1 MKKFLCIF
9 FSALILSCRSAQG
22 LKIKTDSAKA
32 DIYTSEKNEESF
44 AGFQTEVNFPPEEE
58 KYDPSILPNNFIPFK
73 AYTGQGYLYFHTENV
88 KKFLL
93 YLNGKKIDTKKICKN
108 KYTQIYIGDEVIN
121 GTNNLLITNIEAEK
135 DDKGFSKT
143 YTLSVKIP
151 YPSIIE
157 KREKLNNVNY
167 RAFQIIDDI
176 MKAQTANGF
185 PSVQLVVV
193 KNGRMI
199 KNSAYG
205 YISTVDEFGES
216 LMQKNKKPI
225 TKDTLFDLASN
236 TKMYTVNFAL
246 QKLISEEKISIYD
259 KVKDF
264 FPDFKDK
271 KKDRF
276 KGKSEITVEDLLKH
290 QAGFPA
296 GAQYYVNKK
305 ITQKKKNDKRQNKE
319 IVLELICN
327 TPLIYSPRT
336 EVLYSDIDY
345 MLLGLIIEK
354 VTGQTLDKYTEEN
367 IYKPLNLHSVCY
379 EPLKRGFTKEDITA
393 TEIRAVKRT
402 KDEKFKDIK
411 YLPVHGTVHDPEAY
425 NAMDQVSGHAGLF
438 ANAESIAVLAQVML
452 NGGGYGN
459 IKLFDSSVLNLFT
472 SQGNFFSQAGLGW
485 RRQGLNNS
493 YAWAF
498 SQLASADT
506 IGHTGW
512 TGTLTLIDPKED
524 LIIIIFT
531 SAKNTP
537 ALFGKYLRGKYE
549 GDFYLAKNYGAIT
562 TLIYS
567 AFKNYD
573 NAMLDQMLIELAAG
587 RKELINMI
595 PEIYDNEG
603 SRKDLTAIMEAI
615 KEQSKQSAIL
625 RKFLKSEKAMAILAE
640 IQSRN
645 SKKNLAKKQAEGTAK

>member
-1 MKKFLCIF
+1 MKKFCCIF
-9 FSALILSCRSAQG
+9 FAALVLSCRSPQIT
-22 LKIKTDSAKA
+22 KIKTMPAESEIFYA
-32 DIYTSEKNEESF
+32 SEKNEESF
-44 AGFQTEVNFPPEEE
+44 LGFQTEVSFPLEDE
-58 KYDPSILPNNFIPFK
+58 KFDPSILPNSFIPFK
-73 AYTGQGYLYFHTENV
+73 AYKGQGEIYFYAKNI
-88 KKFLL
+88 KSFIL
-93 YLNGKKIDTKKICKN
+93 YLNGKKIDTKKICTN
-108 KYTQIYIGDEVIN
+108 QYTKIYIGDDVIN
-121 GTNNLLITNIEAEK
+121 GSNNILITNIEAEK
-135 DDKGFSKT
+135 KFDND
-143 YTLSVKIP
+143 YNLSVKIP

-157 KREKLNNVNY
+157 KKAKLNNVNY

-176 MKAQTANGF
+176 MKAETENGF
-185 PSVQLVVV
+185 PSAQIVVV
-193 KNGRMI
+193 KDGKMI

-205 YISTVDEFGES
+205 YISTVDEFGYP
-216 LMQKNKKPI
+216 LINKKPI
-225 TKDTLFDLASN
+225 TDETLFDLASN

-246 QKLISEEKISIYD
+246 QKLLSENKISIYD
-259 KVKDF
+259 KISSF
-264 FPDFKDK
+264 FPEFKDK
-271 KKDRF
+271 KRALF
-276 KGKSEITVEDLLKH
+276 KGKKEITVEDLLKH

-345 MLLGLIIEK
+345 ILLGLIIEK
-354 VTGQTLDKYTEEN
+354 VTGMPLDKYTEEN
-367 IYKPLNLHSVCY
+367 IYKPLNLSSVCY
-379 EPLKRGFTKEDITA
+379 EPLKKGFTKEDITA
-393 TEIRAVKRT
+393 TEIHAPKRT
-402 KDEKFKDIK
+402 RDKKFQHLK

-425 NAMDQVSGHAGLF
+425 NSMNQVSGHAGLF
-438 ANAESIAVLAQVML
+438 ANAKSIAVLAQVML

-498 SQLASADT
+498 SQLASPNT

-512 TGTLTLIDPKED
+512 TGTLTVIDPKED

-537 ALFGKYLRGKYE
+537 ALFGKNLRGKYE
-549 GDFYLAKNYGAIT
+549 GDFYLAKNYGALT

-573 NAMLDQMLIELAAG
+573 DAMLDQMLIELAIG
-587 RKELINMI
+587 RKEIIDTI

-603 SRKDLTAIMEAI
+603 SYKDLKAVMESL
-615 KEQSKQSAIL
+615 KEQSKKSSAL
-625 RKFLKSEKAMAILAE
+625 RDFLKSKKAKE
-640 IQSRN
+640 IFEELTSRH
-645 SKKNLAKKQAEGTAK
+645 SKKNLVKRYSEGNAK

>member
-1 MKKFLCIF
+1 MKKYLCVF
-9 FSALILSCRSAQG
+9 FVAGLILSCRSVQES
-22 LKIKTDSAKA
+22 KIRTAL
-32 DIYTSEKNEESF
+32 SEPAIFCESESENDMC
-44 AGFQTEVNFPPEEE
+44 GFQVDISFPLDEE
-58 KYDPSILPNNFIPFK
+58 KYDSSILTNSFIPFK
-73 AYTGQGYLYFHTENV
+73 AYADQGTVYFYTENV
-88 KKFLL
+88 KSFLL

-108 KYTQIYIGDEVIN
+108 KYTQIYIGKEVIN

-135 DDKGFSKT
+135 NFDKE
-143 YTLSVKIP
+143 YILSVKIP

-157 KREKLNNVNY
+157 KKEKLNNVNY

-176 MKAQTANGF
+176 MKAEIENGF
-185 PSVQLVVV
+185 PSAQIVVV
-193 KNGRMI
+193 KDGKII

-205 YISTVDEFGES
+205 YISTVDEFGEP
-216 LMQKNKKPI
+216 LIKKQPV
-225 TKDTLFDLASN
+225 TNETLFDLASN

-246 QKLISEEKISIYD
+246 QKLLSEEKISIYD
-259 KVKDF
+259 KVTDF
-264 FPDFKDK
+264 FPEFKDK
-271 KKDRF
+271 KKALF
-276 KGKSEITVEDLLKH
+276 KGKSEITVSDLLKH

-305 ITQKKKNDKRQNKE
+305 IRKKKKNDKRENKE

-327 TPLIYSPRT
+327 TSLIYPPRT

-345 MLLGLIIEK
+345 ILLGLIIEK
-354 VTGQTLDKYTEEN
+354 ITGMPLDKYAEEN
-367 IYKPLNLHSVCY
+367 LYKPLNLNSVCY
-379 EPLKRGFTKEDITA
+379 EPLKKGFTKKNIAA
-393 TEIRAVKRT
+393 TEIHAVKRS

-425 NAMDQVSGHAGLF
+425 NAMNEVSGHAGLF
-438 ANAESIAVLAQVML
+438 ANAKSIAVLAQVML

-493 YAWAF
+493 YARAF
-498 SQLASADT
+498 SKLASANT

-512 TGTLTLIDPKED
+512 TGTLTVIDPKED

-537 ALFGKYLRGKYE
+537 ALFGKHLRGKYE

-562 TLIYS
+562 TFIYS

-573 NAMLDQMLIELAAG
+573 NDLLDQMLIELAVG
-587 RKELINMI
+587 RKELLTTM
-595 PEIYDNEG
+595 PEIYDNDG
-603 SRKDLTAIMEAI
+603 FYKDLTAIMDGI
-615 KEQSKQSAIL
+615 VKQSKQSKNL
-625 RKFLKSEKAMAILAE
+625 RIFLKSEKGRSMLSE
-640 IQSRN
+640 IRARN
-645 SKKNLAKKQAEGTAK
+645 KNKNLAKKHFERTAK